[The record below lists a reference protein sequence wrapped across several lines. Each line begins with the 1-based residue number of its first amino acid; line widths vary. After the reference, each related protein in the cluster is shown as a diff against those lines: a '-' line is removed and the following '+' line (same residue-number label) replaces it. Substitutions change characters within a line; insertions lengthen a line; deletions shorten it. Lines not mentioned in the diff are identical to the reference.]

1 MKNGEDNTNG
11 RGTAA
16 IKTTSA
22 AATAATKSMP
32 TAAAAA
38 TKSTPEIAK
47 ENAGQNE
54 REK

>member
-1 MKNGEDNTNG
+1 MG
-11 RGTAA
+11 GTAA
-16 IKTTSA
+16 IETTPA
-22 AATAATKSMP
+22 AATAATEPMP